1 MVLGRNVGSLP
12 FCTSPVIPHISHLY
26 YGKENSK
33 QATHYLVEFNPALS
47 SPLFHSPYSSLNS
60 HVIFPFFA
68 QGRHHQLILALFP
81 DELRCSL
88 RIILNLVLLAMKSIS
103 WSWGK
108 RWKPFVFYPWSVG
121 SLESD
126 VSTFSW
132 TDYFPLTLTNF
143 CYTHC
148 LSVFTN
154 WNNIIIISS
163 TSSSIINWKPFLS
176 FLNNEVLQLHL
187 YLSFFSFV

>member
-1 MVLGRNVGSLP
+1 MEKKTANRPLTIWLSSIL
-12 FCTSPVIPHISHLY
+12 
-26 YGKENSK
+26 
-33 QATHYLVEFNPALS
+33 LS

-60 HVIFPFFA
+60 HAIFPFFA

-88 RIILNLVLLAMKSIS
+88 RIALNLVLLAMKSIS

-132 TDYFPLTLTNF
+132 TDYFPLTPTNF

-148 LSVFTN
+148 LSLPTGITSLLLAV
-154 WNNIIIISS
+154 IIAVSLIGS
-163 TSSSIINWKPFLS
+163 LS
-176 FLNNEVLQLHL
+176 WAF
-187 YLSFFSFV
+187 